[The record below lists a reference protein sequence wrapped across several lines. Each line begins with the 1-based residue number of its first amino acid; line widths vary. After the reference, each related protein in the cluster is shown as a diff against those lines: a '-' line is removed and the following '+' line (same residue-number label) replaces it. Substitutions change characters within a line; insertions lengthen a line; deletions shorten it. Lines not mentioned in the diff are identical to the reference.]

1 MKDTANNTIKGLPLG
16 GIEGAAGRPLLMD
29 GAMGSLIQA
38 YGLTEEDFRGEKFRD
53 WKVQLKGNN
62 DVLALTRPDIIAN
75 IHRRYIEAGAD
86 IIITDTFSSQRVS
99 QQEYLLGDYVQ
110 EMNRAA
116 VRIAREAADSFV
128 PSEGD
133 CRKKIYV
140 LGDVGPT
147 SRMLSMS
154 DDVNDPAARSIT
166 FDELEAAYSEQ
177 MKVLIEE
184 GVDGI
189 IIETAF
195 DTLNVKAALSAFSK
209 MRNSE
214 PKVGGRRESQCVM
227 RNDAQSDNTAQPNY
241 ALRITHYALPQIPLF
256 ISMTISDA
264 SGRTLSGQ
272 TIEAFVA
279 SVAHA
284 NPLVIGMNCGLGAE
298 AMIPYLRRMRKCWDG
313 FISCHPNAGLPNQ
326 FGEYD
331 DTPEDMVRQIRP
343 MLEEGLVNVIGGCC
357 GTTPEHIK
365 ALSELMRNSEPK
377 VGGRRE
383 SQCVMRNDTAQP
395 NYALRITH
403 YALNIS
409 GLEAFSYSSSDFVIV
424 GERCNVAG
432 SRKFL
437 RLINEKKYDEA
448 LDIARTQVEK
458 GAMVIDVNMDDGLLD
473 AKQEMTTFL
482 NLLASD
488 PSICRVPIMVDSSRF
503 DVIEAGLKC
512 CQGKCIVNSISLKQ
526 GEQVFLEQAKVC
538 KRLGAAIIVMLFDE
552 EGQANDYDRRIT
564 IAARAYKLLTEQVGI
579 SPNDIIFDPNV
590 LTIAT
595 GMAEHANYARDF
607 IRAAEWITN
616 NLPGARISGGLSN
629 LSFAFRGNNYLREA
643 MHSVF
648 LHLATKVGMNMAIMN
663 PATAVKYETIDAELR
678 DAITAVIMNTSEDAS
693 ERLTE
698 MAQKLLEEQLKA
710 KEAKQKATASAT
722 VPDVSPSGKTAPV
735 PEASASGLIQAA
747 LIKGITTN
755 LEANLNA
762 LLDEGK
768 TPLEIISGPLMSGM
782 NTVGKLFGEGKMFLP
797 QVVKTARTMK
807 KAVEI
812 LLPQDATVPE
822 ASASGPCIL
831 LATVKGDVHDI
842 GKNIVGVVL
851 ACNGFRVIDLGVMVP
866 TDKIVEEAIKNNV
879 DIVCLSGLI
888 TPSLDEMC
896 RVAEAM
902 QKAGLDI
909 PLFVGGATTSEI
921 HTAVK
926 LAPLYAGG
934 VFHMKDAS
942 QNPVVAMQLMDP
954 EQREEVMLRNRSRQQ
969 RIRLAQHK
977 KEQRLNIQRATSDA
991 LGELTPL
998 QRRFSCDWQNYT
1010 PVQPPFVGQGEK
1022 QTISVKTLIP
1032 YIDWLYFYWAWRVKE
1047 DSEEG
1052 RLLRADAEE
1061 RLQKMAAD
1069 ESYAVRTLQAF
1080 YPARGKADSIEL
1092 GLDRLPT
1099 PRQPLMTANGT
1110 RREQCLSLCDYVSPL
1125 GNDYIGV
1132 FAATM
1137 SETFVSRLEALKQ
1150 EGNDDYE
1157 MLLLQ
1162 TIGDRLAEAAS
1173 EYLSHELAA
1182 NNNWHGIRP
1191 AVGYPSLPDQ
1201 KAIFHLAKLIDYS
1214 KIGITLTEN
1223 GAMYPQASVTGL
1235 YLSHPEAAYFSI

>member
-1 MKDTANNTIKGLPLG
+1 MKDTANKTTKCHAPQ
-16 GIEGAAGRPLLMD
+16 GIEGALERPLLMD
-29 GAMGSLIQA
+29 GAMGSLIQG
-38 YGLTEEDFRGEKFRD
+38 YGLTEEDFRGEIFRD

-62 DVLALTRPDIIAN
+62 DVLALTRPDIISA
-75 IHRRYIEAGAD
+75 IHRRYIEAGVD
-86 IIITDTFSSQRVS
+86 IIITDTFSSQRIS
-99 QQEYLLGDYVQ
+99 QQEYLLGDYVEQ
-110 EMNRAA
+110 INRAA

-128 PSEGD
+128 PKDGD
-133 CRKKIYV
+133 CRKKIFV

-177 MKVLIEE
+177 MRVLIEE

-195 DTLNVKAALSAFSK
+195 DTLNVKAALSAFTKLQASETSETLETFSSLVSK
-209 MRNSE
+209 SE
-214 PKVGGRRESQCVM
+214 E
-227 RNDAQSDNTAQPNY
+227 
-241 ALRITHYALPQIPLF
+241 IPLF

-272 TIEAFVA
+272 TIEAFVT

-298 AMIPYLRRMRKCWDG
+298 AMIPYIKRMRECWDG
-313 FISCHPNAGLPNQ
+313 YISCHPNAGLPNQ

-331 DTPEDMVRQIRP
+331 DTPEDMVRKIRP
-343 MLEEGLVNVIGGCC
+343 MLEEGLVDIIGGCC

-365 ALSELMRNSEPK
+365 ALAELMQNAECRMQNDSTAQHNSEFCILN
-377 VGGRRE
+377 
-383 SQCVMRNDTAQP
+383 S
-395 NYALRITH
+395 ALE
-403 YALNIS
+403 IS
-409 GLEAFSYSSSDFVIV
+409 GLESFRYSPSDFVVV

-503 DVIEAGLKC
+503 EVIEAGLKC

-526 GEQVFLEQAKVC
+526 GEENFIEQAKVC

-552 EGQANDYDRRIT
+552 EGQANDYDRRIA
-564 IAARAYKLLTEQVGI
+564 IASRAYRLLTEQVGI
-579 SPNDIIFDPNV
+579 NPCDIIFDPNV

-607 IRAAEWITN
+607 IRAAEWIAK

-629 LSFAFRGNNYLREA
+629 LSFAFRGNNYLRVA

-648 LHLATKVGMNMAIMN
+648 LHLATKLGMNMVIMN
-663 PATAVKYETIDAELR
+663 AATAVKYETIAPELR
-678 DAITAVIMNTSEDAS
+678 DAITAVIMNTSDDAS
-693 ERLTE
+693 EKLVE
-698 MAQKLLEEQLKA
+698 MSPTPALPLRGGSQKYDSAVEIDFQSNPNNNLSPIRGGAGGGLEE
-710 KEAKQKATASAT
+710 
-722 VPDVSPSGKTAPV
+722 
-735 PEASASGLIQAA
+735 A
-747 LIKGITTN
+747 LIKGTTKN
-755 LEANLNA
+755 LEADLNA
-762 LLDEGK
+762 LIAEGK
-768 TPLEIISGPLMSGM
+768 TPLEIISGPLMNGM

-822 ASASGPCIL
+822 ASASGPTIL

-851 ACNGFRVIDLGVMVP
+851 ACNGFNVIDLGVMVA
-866 TDKIVEEAIKNNV
+866 TDKIVEEAINNNV

-902 QKAGLDI
+902 QKAGLEI

-969 RIRLAQHK
+969 RIRMAQHK
-977 KEQRLNIQRATSDA
+977 KEQRLTIQRATSDA

-998 QRRFSCDWQNYT
+998 QRRFSCDWQGYT
-1010 PVQPPFVGQGEK
+1010 PVKPPFVGQGKE
-1022 QTISVKTLIP
+1022 QTVSIKTLIP

-1061 RLQKMAAD
+1061 RLQRMAE
-1069 ESYAVRTLQAF
+1069 ESLYDVRTLQAF

-1099 PRQPLMTANGT
+1099 PRQSIMTANGV

-1125 GNDYIGV
+1125 GNDYVGV

-1137 SETFVSRLEALKQ
+1137 SETFVNELETLKT

-1173 EYLSHELAA
+1173 EYLSHQLAT
-1182 NNNWHGIRP
+1182 NNDWHGIRP

-1201 KAIFHLAKLIDYS
+1201 KAIFHLAKLIDYNA
-1214 KIGITLTEN
+1214 IGISLTEN

-1235 YLSHPEAAYFSI
+1235 YLPHPDSVYFSL